1 MDKIRLSFV
10 ATVMVAALFAGLY
23 LSGYLTLVFL
33 RLDTGL
39 LKWNTYLGYFRALH
53 LPELAPHAA
62 RVKWGGY
69 LGFGIPLAAGLA
81 LAVAILKPR
90 PKSAHGEAR
99 FAGRGDLAKQGLLKS
114 AANGLILG
122 KIGKTLIRLPGQQ
135 FAILA
140 APTRSGKGVG
150 IVIPNLLEYQDSVVV
165 LDIKGENFEL
175 TSGWRAG
182 EGQRIYKFNPYDL
195 QTHRWNPMGYVSAE
209 PARRINDVQAIA
221 AMLYP
226 DQGGDDKFW
235 ISQARNAFLAF
246 ALYMYESHD
255 YARGM
260 GGQVPAKL
268 GPFPTLGRILGLS
281 TGVGSE
287 LRPYL
292 QALSQ
297 KPYLSQT
304 CRTAFAGL
312 LSQEERTLS
321 SILGVFREPLNP
333 FISPIMNAATAEN
346 DFSLRD
352 VRRKRMT
359 IYLVIPPHKLG
370 ECRVLINLFFSQ
382 LINENTQCLPQADP
396 GLRHQCLMLMDE
408 FTAVGRVDKLVESVT
423 HMAGYNLRV
432 FPIIQSKA
440 QLESTY
446 GMEVAR
452 TLITNHAVQ
461 IVFAPREQQDAND
474 YSEMLGY
481 TTVRRQSTTRGRD
494 FSRSESEERRALM
507 LPQELKAMGPDKQI
521 IFYEGLAQPVLC
533 QKIKYY
539 SDRHFKDRV
548 KDPVK
553 IPELQLLET
562 GSTTRAHKPPTQENR
577 LSGAYD

>member
-1 MDKIRLSFV
+1 MDKIKLSLV
-10 ATVMVAALFAGLY
+10 TAVTVAALVAGLY
-23 LSGYLTLVFL
+23 LSGYLTLIFL

-39 LKWNTYLGYFRALH
+39 LKWNTYWVYFRALD
-53 LPELAPHAA
+53 LPEIAPHAT
-62 RVKWGGY
+62 RIQWGGG
-69 LGFGIPLAAGLA
+69 LGFGIPAAAWLGLSFM
-81 LAVAILKPR
+81 ILKPR
-90 PKSAHGEAR
+90 PKSTHGEAR
-99 FAGRGDLAKQGLLKS
+99 FASRGDLAKRGLLKP
-114 AANGLILG
+114 APNGIV
-122 KIGKTLIRLPGQQ
+122 IGKTGNTLIRLPGQQ

-150 IVIPNLLEYQDSVVV
+150 IVIPNLLEYQDSIVV

-175 TSGWRAG
+175 TSGWRA
-182 EGQRIYKFNPYDL
+182 EQGQQIYKFNPYDL
-195 QTHRWNPMGYVSAE
+195 QTHRWNPMGYVSAD
-209 PARRINDVQAIA
+209 PAKRINDVQAIA

-226 DQGGDDKFW
+226 DQGGEDKFW

-246 ALYMYESHD
+246 ALYMYETHD
-255 YARGM
+255 YVRGM
-260 GGQVPAKL
+260 GGSVPAKL

-281 TGVGSE
+281 TGAGSE

-333 FISPIMNAATAEN
+333 FISPIMEAATAQN

-359 IYLVIPPHKLG
+359 IYLVVPPHKLG

-382 LINENTQCLPQADP
+382 LINENTQRLPQTDP
-396 GLRHQCLMLMDE
+396 SLKHQCLMLMDE

-446 GMEVAR
+446 GKEVAR

-461 IVFAPREQQDAND
+461 IVFAPREQ
-474 YSEMLGY
+474 
-481 TTVRRQSTTRGRD
+481 
-494 FSRSESEERRALM
+494 
-507 LPQELKAMGPDKQI
+507 
-521 IFYEGLAQPVLC
+521 
-533 QKIKYY
+533 
-539 SDRHFKDRV
+539 
-548 KDPVK
+548 
-553 IPELQLLET
+553 
-562 GSTTRAHKPPTQENR
+562 
-577 LSGAYD
+577 